1 MVVKEETIGG
11 LLVMK
16 KKVKKGMI
24 AKKKVK
30 KEMIAKKKVK
40 KEMIALVP
48 HPRTEGMSH
57 KVASSKQRGSNANLP
72 CMASSH
78 SACYQDKDR
87 GFAQAR
93 KNISPILTNCRICA
107 GVTSVHL
114 REGKMLSKR
123 AFKHHSG
130 FQKDSGFQKAWLVH

>member
-16 KKVKKGMI
+16 KKVKKG
-24 AKKKVK
+24 
-30 KEMIAKKKVK
+30 MIAKKKVK